1 MIGLLSQYIAVPFLV
16 INLKLHDSSISL
28 LESLTSIFNLLML
41 AFVQNEWMLYIGG
54 IVAFLESSATTVFRS
69 MISKAVEEDEIGKIF
84 SVVGLFHALMPFA
97 TGPIFGYLYSLTV
110 KNQSNA
116 FLFLLIGTKFILFM
130 LVILIRKSMRKEVKL

>member
-1 MIGLLSQYIAVPFLV
+1 MIGLLSQYIAVPCLV
-16 INLKLHDSSISL
+16 NNVKLHDSSISL

-54 IVAFLESSATTVFRS
+54 IVAFLDSSATTVFRS

-97 TGPIFGYLYSLTV
+97 TGPIFGYLYSTTV

-116 FLFLLIGTKFILFM
+116 FLFLLIGIKFM
-130 LVILIRKSMRKEVKL
+130 LFTLVIFMKKIMRKEIKM